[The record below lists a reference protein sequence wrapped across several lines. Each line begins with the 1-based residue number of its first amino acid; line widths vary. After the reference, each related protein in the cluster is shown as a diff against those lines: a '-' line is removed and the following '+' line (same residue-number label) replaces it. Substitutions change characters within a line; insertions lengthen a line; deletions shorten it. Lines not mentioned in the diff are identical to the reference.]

1 MTYAEA
7 ISLCEELKGRFD
19 LPFSPLDKHRI
30 EQLYAEALG
39 KEFHPTTCQ
48 QCYHDALIEIT
59 LYLRKNKRMKAKC
72 QYRLRAG
79 VIINCPNF
87 HNGEIYTN
95 NNLTDEVAAEY
106 LKRYPQ
112 QADLFQALP
121 EESPIPD
128 SGEKADEATAE
139 EDEAPEE
146 SPTPESGEKAVKG
159 KKSK

>member
-1 MTYAEA
+1 
-7 ISLCEELKGRFD
+7 
-19 LPFSPLDKHRI
+19 
-30 EQLYAEALG
+30 
-39 KEFHPTTCQ
+39 
-48 QCYHDALIEIT
+48 
-59 LYLRKNKRMKAKC
+59 MKAKC

-106 LKRYPQ
+106 LQRYPK

-121 EESPIPD
+121 EESPTPD
-128 SGEKADEATAE
+128 GGGKAEEATAE
-139 EDEAPEE
+139 EEAPEE
-146 SPTPESGEKAVKG
+146 SPTLEGGEKAVKG

>member
-7 ISLCEELKGRFD
+7 IVLCEELKGRFD
-19 LPFSPLDKHRI
+19 HPFSPLDKHRI
-30 EQLYAEALG
+30 EQLYADALG

-48 QCYHDALIEIT
+48 QCYHDALIETT

-106 LKRYPQ
+106 LQRYPNQ
-112 QADLFQALP
+112 SDLFQALP
-121 EESPIPD
+121 EESPI
-128 SGEKADEATAE
+128 SEGGEKAEEATAE
-139 EDEAPEE
+139 EEEASEEPPIPEG
-146 SPTPESGEKAVKG
+146 GEKAAKG
-159 KKSK
+159 KKTK

>member
-1 MTYAEA
+1 MTFAEA
-7 ISLCEELKGRFD
+7 IVLCKELKGRFD
-19 LPFSPLDKHRI
+19 HPFSPLDKHRI

-39 KEFHPTTCQ
+39 NDFHPTTCQ

-59 LYLRKNKRMKAKC
+59 LYLRKHKRMKAKC

-106 LKRYPQ
+106 LQCYPK

-121 EESPIPD
+121 EESPIPE
-128 SGEKADEATAE
+128 GCEKAEEATAE
-139 EDEAPEE
+139 EEEAPEE
-146 SPTPESGEKAVKG
+146 SPIPEGGEKAVKG
-159 KKSK
+159 KKNK